1 MNSYR
6 KKPFK
11 FEMVG
16 LSEGD
21 KIVFDPLG
29 IEVTISGPNTI
40 AYEGKDWALSAFVKA
55 FIPKKNAA
63 GTYQG
68 PKYFSFDGKVLTD
81 IREEMDKLREDEEDW

>member
-1 MNSYR
+1 MSYR

-16 LSEGD
+16 LSKGD
-21 KIVFDPLG
+21 RIIFDPLG
-29 IEVTISGPNTI
+29 IEVSISGPNTI
-40 AYEGKDWALSAFVKA
+40 EYDGKDWALSAFVKA

-68 PKYFSFDGKVLTD
+68 PKFFSFQGKTLIE
-81 IREEMDKLREDEEDW
+81 IRDEMDKLREEEDW

>member
-1 MNSYR
+1 MMSYR

-16 LSEGD
+16 LSKGD
-21 KIVFDPLG
+21 RIIFDPLG
-29 IEVTISGPNTI
+29 IEVSISGPNTI
-40 AYEGKDWALSAFVKA
+40 EYDGKDWALSAFVKA

-68 PKYFSFDGKVLTD
+68 PTFFSFQGKTLVE
-81 IREEMDKLREDEEDW
+81 IRDEMDKLREEEDW

>member
-1 MNSYR
+1 MSYR

-21 KIVFDPLG
+21 KIIFDPLG
-29 IEVTISGPNTI
+29 IEVSISGPNTI
-40 AYEGKDWALSAFVKA
+40 EYDGKDWALSAFVKA

-68 PKYFSFDGKVLTD
+68 PKFFSFQGKTLVE
-81 IREEMDKLREDEEDW
+81 IRDEMEKLREEEDW

>member
-1 MNSYR
+1 MMSYL

-16 LSEGD
+16 LSKGD
-21 KIVFDPLG
+21 RIIFDPLG
-29 IEVTISGPNTI
+29 IEVSISGPNTI
-40 AYEGKDWALSAFVKA
+40 EYDGKDWALSAFVKA

-68 PKYFSFDGKVLTD
+68 PKFFSFQGKTLVE
-81 IREEMDKLREDEEDW
+81 IRDEMDKLREEEDW

>member
-1 MNSYR
+1 MMSYR

-16 LSEGD
+16 LSKGD
-21 KIVFDPLG
+21 RIIFDPLG
-29 IEVTISGPNTI
+29 IEVSISGPNTI
-40 AYEGKDWALSAFVKA
+40 EYDGKDWALSAFVKA

-68 PKYFSFDGKVLTD
+68 PKFFSFQGKTLVE
-81 IREEMDKLREDEEDW
+81 IRDEMDKLREEEDW

>member
-1 MNSYR
+1 MTSR

-11 FEMVG
+11 FDLVG
-16 LSEGD
+16 LSIGD

-29 IEVTISGPNTI
+29 IEVPISGPNSVE
-40 AYEGKDWALSAFVKA
+40 YEGKNWTLSAFVKE

-68 PKYFSFDGKVLTD
+68 PKYFSYQGRTLVD
-81 IREEMDKLREDEEDW
+81 IRAELDKQREDEEDW

>member
-1 MNSYR
+1 MMSYR

-16 LSEGD
+16 LSKGD
-21 KIVFDPLG
+21 RIIFDPLG
-29 IEVTISGPNTI
+29 IEVSISGPNTI
-40 AYEGKDWALSAFVKA
+40 EYDGKDWALSAFVKS

-68 PKYFSFDGKVLTD
+68 PKFFSFQGKTLVE
-81 IREEMDKLREDEEDW
+81 IRDEMDKLREEEDW